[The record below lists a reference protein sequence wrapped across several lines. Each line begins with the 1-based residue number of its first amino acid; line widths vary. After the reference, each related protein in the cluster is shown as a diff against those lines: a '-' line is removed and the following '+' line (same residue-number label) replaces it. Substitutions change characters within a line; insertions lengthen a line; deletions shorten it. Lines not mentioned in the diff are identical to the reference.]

1 VAAAKALPGSPALA
15 KMIAEF
21 DRVWGSRVTRSREI
35 LEFAGELRR

>member
-1 VAAAKALPGSPALA
+1 
-15 KMIAEF
+15 MIAEF

>member
-1 VAAAKALPGSPALA
+1 VAAAEALPGSPALA
-15 KMIAEF
+15 GMIKEF